1 MILDKGSTF
10 ITGTLHD
17 NGFQGFI
24 VGGSVRDYLMGKPSE
39 QISDYDI
46 ITDATPEAVM
56 KLFPRTIPTG
66 LKHGTVTVLAEDETY
81 EVTTFRTEGEYKDC
95 RHPEEVAFVSDIRED
110 LLRRDANS
118 NLRSE
123 TSVSN
128 TLSAPY
134 AFKVCASKIP
144 IGPAPNTAT
153 LRPDTSPARL
163 QA

>member
-10 ITGTLHD
+10 ITRTLHD

-110 LLRRDANS
+110 LLRRDFTINAMAYDPS
-118 NLRSE
+118 TGEIIDRFDGRSDLAK
-123 TSVSN
+123 S
-128 TLSAPY
+128 
-134 AFKVCASKIP
+134 
-144 IGPAPNTAT
+144 
-153 LRPDTSPARL
+153 
-163 QA
+163 